1 MHPAISIILFTTL
14 SGAGLGLGFWLGAAS
29 FGANVAGTVTGA
41 AAAILLAG
49 VGLSCSVFHL
59 RRPLRAWRAMSQ
71 WRSSWLS
78 REGLLAPAALFV
90 LFLQAGASWFD
101 LPAAGW
107 PGPAAAI
114 LCIAAVLAT
123 SMIYAQIKAVPAWST
138 PLTPLVFLAFAAAG
152 GALLACALP
161 GVPVFTTGE
170 FVAAAIALNIAAWIL
185 HVLWWKRLDRVG
197 TGPSTPETATGLGNP
212 GKVRL
217 LEPPHTGSNYL
228 LDEMG
233 YVVARRH
240 AAKLRVIAMII
251 GCGIAILVLACG
263 LALGHLPAFAIAA
276 FLLHLAGTAVARWL
290 FFAEARHVVTLYY

>member
-1 MHPAISIILFTTL
+1 MHPALSIILFTTL

-29 FGANVAGTVTGA
+29 FGVDVAGTVTGA
-41 AAAILLAG
+41 GAAILLAG

-59 RRPLRAWRAMSQ
+59 RRPSRAWRSLSQ

-78 REGLLAPAALFV
+78 REGILAPAALIV
-90 LFLQAGASWFD
+90 LFLQAGASWLD
-101 LPAAGW
+101 LPVAGW
-107 PGPAAAI
+107 SGPAAAI
-114 LCIAAVLAT
+114 LCFAAVLAT

-138 PLTPLVFLAFAAAG
+138 PLTPLVFLTFAAAG
-152 GALLACALP
+152 GALLACSLP
-161 GVPVFTTGE
+161 GAPILATAE
-170 FVAAAIALNIAAWIL
+170 FAAATIALNAAAWIL
-185 HVLWWKRLDRVG
+185 QFLWWKRLDRVG

-240 AAKLRVIAMII
+240 AAKLRLIALIL
-251 GCGIAILVLACG
+251 GCGIVILALACG

-276 FLLHLAGTAVARWL
+276 FLFHLAGTAVARWL
-290 FFAEARHVVTLYY
+290 FFAQARHVVTLYY

>member
-1 MHPAISIILFTTL
+1 MHPALSIILFTTL

-29 FGANVAGTVTGA
+29 FGASAAGTAVGA
-41 AAAILLAG
+41 GAAILLAG

-59 RRPLRAWRAMSQ
+59 RRPLRAWRALSQ

-78 REGLLAPAALFV
+78 REGILAPAALFV
-90 LFLQAGASWFD
+90 LFLQAGASWLGLSF
-101 LPAAGW
+101 AGW
-107 PGPAAAI
+107 LGPAAAI

-138 PLTPLVFLAFAAAG
+138 QLTPSVYLAFAAAG

-161 GVPVFTTGE
+161 GGPIFTTGE
-170 FVAAAIALNIAAWIL
+170 FAAATIALNLAAWIL
-185 HVLWWKRLDRVG
+185 QFLWWKRLDRVG
-197 TGPSTPETATGLGNP
+197 TGPSTPETATGLGDP

-240 AAKLRVIAMII
+240 AAKLRLIALIL
-251 GCGIAILVLACG
+251 GCGIVVLAIAGG
-263 LALGHLPAFAIAA
+263 LALGQLPAFAIAA
-276 FLLHLAGTAVARWL
+276 FLFHLAGTAVARWL